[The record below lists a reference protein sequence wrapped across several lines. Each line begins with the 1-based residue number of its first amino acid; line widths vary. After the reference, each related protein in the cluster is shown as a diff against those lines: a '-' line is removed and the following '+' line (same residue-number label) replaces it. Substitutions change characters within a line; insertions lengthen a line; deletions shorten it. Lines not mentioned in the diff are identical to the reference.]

1 MAWTYGLLDAMKD
14 PRLQIHND
22 YDIVVIKDCYPKAEV
37 HFLVLPWKNIPSI
50 KDLTGSHLTIIKRM
64 DLKAREIA
72 REKGGGR
79 KFKFGYHAEP
89 SMKRL
94 HMHVISDDFN
104 SPALKTKKHWNS
116 YTTNFFIPSEKV
128 IKDLES
134 IGRVNLPSTSQSSL
148 YLKTPLKCHKCP
160 YSPGNMPA
168 LKLHLAKHTE

>member
-1 MAWTYGLLDAMKD
+1 MSWTYGLLDAMKD

-22 YDIVVIKDCYPKAEV
+22 YDVVVIKDCYPKAEA

-50 KDLTGSHLTIIKRM
+50 KDLTGSHLPLVKKM
-64 DLKAREIA
+64 DLKGREIA

-104 SPALKTKKHWNS
+104 SPTLKTKKHWNS
-116 YTTNFFIPSEKV
+116 YTTGFFIPSEILFSCC
-128 IKDLES
+128 IKSKKQANEFCS
-134 IGRVNLPSTSQSSL
+134 VKYGEEKIVRKAKMAVPVQR
-148 YLKTPLKCHKCP
+148 PLNRCHV
-160 YSPGNMPA
+160 
-168 LKLHLAKHTE
+168 EQIQIF